1 MWKTFGNVSELW
13 EKVIIRLVP
22 HLRDGDGIRAWEVLL
37 ESDGV
42 GWSPGVSRHLHRH
55 DAGGEKCVR
64 LAGHVFDHHRELIT
78 AAHLRVQRG
87 RSWRQQIRK
96 RKNQNG
102 KEKHKIV
109 VTKYLLA
116 YNNTI
121 KYFSKVVSP
130 FWNSNKISFLTSYKE
145 LCHSWK
151 WGRKI
156 SKVIVNFLWNYIISS
171 NYVNRTRP
179 GNIPFSSGW
188 AATKESIVGTR
199 IAATGTNPPQRRL

>member
-1 MWKTFGNVSELW
+1 MGPRYWVWFVVIWSLECLTKGSELTPMWKTFWSVSELW
-13 EKVIIRLVP
+13 EKVIIRLVS

-55 DAGGEKCVR
+55 DAGGEKSVR
-64 LAGHVFDHHRELIT
+64 LAGHVFDHHWELIT

-87 RSWRQQIRK
+87 RPWKQQIRK
-96 RKNQNG
+96 RRNQNG

-109 VTKYLLA
+109 QNLLA

-130 FWNSNKISFLTSYKE
+130 LWNSNKISLSTS
-145 LCHSWK
+145 
-151 WGRKI
+151 
-156 SKVIVNFLWNYIISS
+156 
-171 NYVNRTRP
+171 
-179 GNIPFSSGW
+179 
-188 AATKESIVGTR
+188 
-199 IAATGTNPPQRRL
+199 